1 MERRFWIA
9 VLVLAVLWQSL
20 PVARFG
26 IAQGGLTDIAHVAV
40 HWLGASH
47 HHHADGDFHF
57 DTSTDSAQHLIA
69 DQFSPTATLPEEGS
83 PIFSGDVATSPR
95 RAHPGGLPP
104 PYLEGPLRPPRLLV

>member
-1 MERRFWIA
+1 VERRFWIA

-47 HHHADGDFHF
+47 HHHADGDA
-57 DTSTDSAQHLIA
+57 S
-69 DQFSPTATLPEEGS
+69 
-83 PIFSGDVATSPR
+83 
-95 RAHPGGLPP
+95 
-104 PYLEGPLRPPRLLV
+104 